1 MRKLTG
7 EKRRELLRRAAEL
20 GSLDELTDMM
30 FAKAREAGY
39 QVRLRFVMPKK
50 PKTEE
55 AKP

>member
-39 QVRLRFVMPKK
+39 QVRVRFVMPKK